1 MKRFWVW
8 VEIGA
13 AWGQGKRIIVV
24 LHGLTQSELEELGGS
39 KAILEDI
46 NILELNNFD
55 RYIDELKERV
65 KKEQNA

>member
-1 MKRFWVW
+1 M
-8 VEIGA
+8 
-13 AWGQGKRIIVV
+13 V